1 MNDWVQISEQTGNI
15 ITTSLKVAEVFEKE
29 HKDVM
34 RAIRNLECSKE
45 FYERNF
51 APVKY
56 QDIKGEYR
64 PMFELTRDG
73 FTFLAMG
80 FTGSKAARFK
90 EDYIQAFNMM
100 EEELKKKSLLD
111 SYMIEDPIERAQRW
125 IEEEKK
131 RQLLIVEI
139 KEMQPK
145 AKQFDRFISG
155 ENHQTMNVVAKSL
168 GIGRNKLFQILREKK
183 ILMQNNTPY
192 QQYMNIGYF
201 AVKEKP
207 IQMREQVINKPQTY
221 VTAKGI
227 DWLAKTLDL

>member
-1 MNDWVQISEQTGNI
+1 M
-15 ITTSLKVAEVFEKE
+15 FEKR
-29 HKDVM
+29 HDHVLDSIKKLLIQGGKRTDPNFRVSAYKDSTGRCLLM
-34 RAIRNLECSKE
+34 
-45 FYERNF
+45 YE
-51 APVKY
+51 
-56 QDIKGEYR
+56 
-64 PMFELTRDG
+64 MTRDG
-73 FTFLAMG
+73 FTLLAMG
-80 FTGSKAARFK
+80 FTGEKALEFK
-90 EDYIQAFNMM
+90 LDYIQAFNMM
-100 EEELKKKSLLD
+100 EEGLKKRSLPD